1 MGFFGRLRQ
10 RLRQTDE
17 DRLQEELRDWAEDIP
32 GTMRISD
39 VRLRTRVRVAGAVNR
54 ITIRPV
60 QGFQALEV
68 VLSDGTGEVSAL
80 WLGRRKITGLQLGS
94 HMVVEGV
101 LGEQQGERRMV
112 NPRFEFARP
121 RS

>member
-1 MGFFGRLRQ
+1 MGFFGRLRK

-32 GTMRISD
+32 GTMRIAD

-80 WLGRRKITGLQLGS
+80 WLGRRKIAGLQLGS